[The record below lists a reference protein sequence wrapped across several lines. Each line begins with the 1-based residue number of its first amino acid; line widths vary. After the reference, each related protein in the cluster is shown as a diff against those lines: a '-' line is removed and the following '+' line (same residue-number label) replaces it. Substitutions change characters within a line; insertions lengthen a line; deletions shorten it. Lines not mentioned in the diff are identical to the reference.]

1 MIVQFFSRGKG
12 RGAGPIDYLLGRQ
25 RDRPLATLLRGD
37 ADETEALIN
46 SSLYAKKYTSGC
58 LSFEEGNIDDAQKQ
72 ALMDSFETC
81 LFAGLDF
88 DQYNCLWVEH
98 LDKGRLELNFVI
110 PNIELTTGKRLQPY
124 YHAADTKRVDA
135 WRTIQN
141 LTYGFS
147 DPDDPFK
154 RQLVSK
160 AKDLPKDT
168 RQAVDA
174 ITAGL
179 YGLVSS
185 ERVRCREDVV
195 TALQSIGLEI
205 ARLTPS
211 SISIKNPEGGR
222 NIRLKGVLY
231 EQTFRFGDGFR
242 GELEAAAQEFQRGLK
257 NRLARARDLYQ
268 KQLDG
273 KRSEHQR
280 RHGKPER
287 TVAAAERS
295 LDADVSDY
303 FDTTQSA
310 TGGDGTSVH
319 STEYSVQGEDK
330 AIREELVSA
339 SSKAAAVGGNRRLD
353 GGVFD
358 DGRNRVVAGDGQE
371 REASSLDTGTDTGIA
386 AAAKEYPWDTD
397 HQLSVGQWWHSALRG
412 SRSDS
417 ASMGQ
422 EWRVPSDI
430 TEKGLS
436 DESHRNDVAGSADA
450 LWHAQ
455 RRSECQTHDLIE
467 ELAAGPRP
475 PRHSLSQ
482 RIRRNGQGFQANADG
497 FGRLAKRNDG
507 FRAEIDRSQRAV
519 DAGTEALNEQQP
531 RIAEQSRYLDDGV
544 QWSKQQDRELG
555 QRITEFK
562 ALAADIERQ
571 QSDFEQEQPRFE
583 AATRG
588 FAQRIG
594 QLNAG
599 IEHLQNLRR
608 ERERQA
614 EVVKA
619 LEAAKPAPQ
628 QSNDDDYGFRM

>member
-37 ADETEALIN
+37 ADETEALID
-46 SSLYAKKYTSGC
+46 SSRNDKKYTSGC
-58 LSFEEGNIDDAQKQ
+58 LSFEESNIDEAQKQ
-72 ALMDSFETC
+72 ALMDSFEAC
-81 LFAGLDF
+81 LFVGLDF

-98 LDKGRLELNFVI
+98 RDKGRLELNFVI

-124 YHAADTKRVDA
+124 YHTAEIKRVDA

-185 ERVRCREDVV
+185 GRIRCREDVV

-231 EQTFRFGDGFR
+231 EQAFRFGDGFR

-280 RHGKPER
+280 RHGKPAR

-295 LDADVSDY
+295 LDADASDY
-303 FDTTQSA
+303 FDTTQPA
-310 TGGDGTSVH
+310 TSGDGTSVH
-319 STEYSVQGEDK
+319 STAYSVQGEDK

-339 SSKAAAVGGNRRLD
+339 SSKTAAVGDNRGLFGRHVGGGLD
-353 GGVFD
+353 RD
-358 DGRNRVVAGDGQE
+358 LAGRQPPA
-371 REASSLDTGTDTGIA
+371 EAPTFDTGADTGIA
-386 AAAKEYPWDTD
+386 ATAKRHLWDTD
-397 HQLSVGQWWHSALRG
+397 NQLSVGRWWHSALRG

-507 FRAEIDRSQRAV
+507 FRAELDRSQRAV

-531 RIAEQSRYLDDGV
+531 RFAEQSRYLDDGV

-588 FAQRIG
+588 FEQRIG

-599 IEHLQNLRR
+599 IEHLQSLRR

-614 EVVKA
+614 KVIKA
-619 LEAAKPAPQ
+619 LEEAKPAPQ
-628 QSNDDDYGFRM
+628 QNNDDDYGFRM

>member
-231 EQTFRFGDGFR
+231 EQAFRFGDGFR

-303 FDTTQSA
+303 FDTTQPA
-310 TGGDGTSVH
+310 TSGDGTSLN
-319 STEYSVQGEDK
+319 STEYSVQGEGK

-339 SSKAAAVGGNRRLD
+339 SSKAAAVGGNRGL
-353 GGVFD
+353 F
-358 DGRNRVVAGDGQE
+358 GRNVGGGLDRDLAGRQPPA
-371 REASSLDTGTDTGIA
+371 EAPTFDRGADAGIA
-386 AAAKEYPWDTD
+386 ETTRRYPWNTD
-397 HQLSVGQWWHSALRG
+397 KQLSIEEWWNSALRG
-412 SRSDS
+412 S
-417 ASMGQ
+417 G
-422 EWRVPSDI
+422 SDI
-430 TEKGLS
+430 
-436 DESHRNDVAGSADA
+436 AGM
-450 LWHAQ
+450 
-455 RRSECQTHDLIE
+455 
-467 ELAAGPRP
+467 
-475 PRHSLSQ
+475 
-482 RIRRNGQGFQANADG
+482 
-497 FGRLAKRNDG
+497 GR
-507 FRAEIDRSQRAV
+507 Q
-519 DAGTEALNEQQP
+519 
-531 RIAEQSRYLDDGV
+531 
-544 QWSKQQDRELG
+544 
-555 QRITEFK
+555 
-562 ALAADIERQ
+562 
-571 QSDFEQEQPRFE
+571 
-583 AATRG
+583 
-588 FAQRIG
+588 
-594 QLNAG
+594 
-599 IEHLQNLRR
+599 
-608 ERERQA
+608 
-614 EVVKA
+614 
-619 LEAAKPAPQ
+619 
-628 QSNDDDYGFRM
+628 